1 MIKKRIISNV
11 VFSFCLYLSARRV
24 IRCSFHLFDT
34 IFPLFLLFL
43 GAPPSLA
50 PCPGLFYRPT
60 CLPRSLVEF
69 LLCSKYITFYFVVS
83 FTSEWPCLLSNICW
97 SAGENMA
104 LPISRTSAPLP
115 APNHPFPFLGHSI
128 LISLQCL
135 KRTRTAT

>member
-1 MIKKRIISNV
+1 MIKKGLSQMLSFLFVSILAPVKYYV
-11 VFSFCLYLSARRV
+11 VRFSFP
-24 IRCSFHLFDT
+24 IQF
-34 IFPLFLLFL
+34 FLLFFIFL

-60 CLPRSLVEF
+60 CLPRSLVEY

-104 LPISRTSAPLP
+104 LPISRTSAPPP